1 MSVEAIK
8 AAIEQLPEPDR
19 RKLADW
25 LDDLEERSWDAQI
38 EHDFSASGRG
48 TRLLHQLEREIAEG
62 KAQPIQEGF
71 TRRREPRA

>member
-25 LDDLEERSWDAQI
+25 LDDLEERSRDAQI
-38 EHDFSASGRG
+38 DRDFSAGGRG
-48 TRLLHQLEREIAEG
+48 TQLLHQVEREIAKG

-71 TRRREPRA
+71 ARRREPRA

>member
-19 RKLADW
+19 RRLADW

-38 EHDFSASGRG
+38 GDDFSSGGRG
-48 TRLLHQLEREIAEG
+48 TQLLRQVEREIAEG
-62 KAQPIQEGF
+62 ITQPIQEGF
-71 TRRREPRA
+71 ARRRVPRA